1 MAQDVVVNGTTYP
14 DVETVVM
21 TDKGGNAIPFYP
33 DAVRYSAQTL
43 TEAQKAQARQN
54 IGVPE
59 AINGE
64 RGTGILKVTTA
75 PSGYTTAIG
84 SYTPKY
90 RIALSTVTSQSKVSK
105 VLLGDVIQ
113 YSYYQYHVDYLDST
127 YAYISA
133 TRTSLRGAAGTT
145 PVRGTDYWTEA
156 DQEAIVQQ
164 VITALG
170 TPVFGTVDANN
181 NIILTGAL
189 ADGTYTIKYEDAE
202 GNQTTIGTLIAEGAP
217 AYTNILPLAINSD
230 GTRYNGGKG
239 WKPNTRLNSSGTETT
254 VNGIEATG
262 FMAVSI
268 SDTIYFANVLWQN
281 TNANADKYY
290 IAIYDSSFTKLA
302 SLNMSNL
309 KSVSASAGVTYDENG
324 NAISLNM
331 SKFAGYYGKTG
342 IAYLRIS
349 AEEITDASII
359 TKNEPIE

>member
-1 MAQDVVVNGTTYP
+1 
-14 DVETVVM
+14 
-21 TDKGGNAIPFYP
+21 
-33 DAVRYSAQTL
+33 
-43 TEAQKAQARQN
+43 
-54 IGVPE
+54 
-59 AINGE
+59 
-64 RGTGILKVTTA
+64 
-75 PSGYTTAIG
+75 
-84 SYTPKY
+84 
-90 RIALSTVTSQSKVSK
+90 